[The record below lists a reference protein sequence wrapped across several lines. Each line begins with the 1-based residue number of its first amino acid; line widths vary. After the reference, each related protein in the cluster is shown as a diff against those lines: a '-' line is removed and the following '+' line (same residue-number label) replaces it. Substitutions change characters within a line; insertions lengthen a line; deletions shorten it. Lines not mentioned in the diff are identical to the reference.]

1 MIFNYYY
8 NKITR
13 TTTLKNHLNAS
24 LVLSTMNEFPNLF
37 VFIRGVANLLLLLS
51 SYEIETEGG
60 RQEAGN
66 LTTWIINNIFKQMF
80 C

>member
-1 MIFNYYY
+1 MIYNYCY
-8 NKITR
+8 NKITK

-24 LVLSTMNEFPNLF
+24 LVLLTINEFPNLF
-37 VFIRGVANLLLLLS
+37 VFTRGVANLLCLLS